1 MERPPRAE
9 TAESD
14 VGGSMGPH
22 DDGDGDGNGN
32 QESGTRERGNRSLGP
47 GNREQK
53 PGNREQGTEARG
65 QGIGIERLGAAG
77 PGARRPLQRG
87 RERWEM
93 GKMAGR
99 KKIVEKNGKE
109 WKKMENFFLSLW
121 LA

>member
-1 MERPPRAE
+1 
-9 TAESD
+9 
-14 VGGSMGPH
+14 MGPH
-22 DDGDGDGNGN
+22 DDGDGTEK
-32 QESGTRERGNRSLGP
+32 QEPRA
-47 GNREQK
+47 
-53 PGNREQGTEARG
+53 REQGTEARG

-87 RERWEM
+87 REGREM
-93 GKMAGR
+93 GERAER